1 MWIQTADCI
10 VDERSEVA
18 ALAHRWETR
27 LGRGGVAELVAG
39 AVAEALVPRVGVMR
53 TGSPA
58 SKTIKENPIWALIYM
73 CLHCKSNMRVNC
85 LVSSMFFN
93 TLQRKA
99 FGCLYLPKIFHCLPL
114 LIRKGR
120 ENGCFAMNH
129 LYPETCPFSTFLPVA
144 PWKCTH
150 SLSCQGRCPNI
161 CQQKLVLKSSNHR
174 TRQFIIHIAR
184 RIYMVGKPRYSGV
197 AHSWFDCREVG
208 QIFLKFIKAHLAI
221 LVLVNDVHTD
231 VKKFLAVGSGFSAIK
246 ILKSEASLPA

>member
-1 MWIQTADCI
+1 M

-99 FGCLYLPKIFHCLPL
+99 FGCLYLPKIFHGLPL

-120 ENGCFAMNH
+120 EKGCFAMNH
-129 LYPETCPFSTFLPVA
+129 LYPEICPFSTFLPVA

-184 RIYMVGKPRYSGV
+184 RIDMVGKPRYSGV

-231 VKKFLAVGSGFSAIK
+231 VKKFLAVGSGFTAIK